1 MSDTTQEATM
11 KQIEIL
17 LSKPEGERFRI
28 GDELSAFGIR
38 ILESSIRDEITG
50 ISETDLKTEVF
61 RRCYLKDF
69 SPEEMNLI
77 LESMRHFLNCTA
89 VANQPAKINTFRPS
103 GDIDHKSR
111 F

>member
-1 MSDTTQEATM
+1 MSDTTPEATR

-28 GDELSAFGIR
+28 GDELSSFGIR
-38 ILESSIRDEITG
+38 VLESAIRNEIPG
-50 ISETDLKTEVF
+50 ISGTDLKTEVF

-77 LESMRHFLNCTA
+77 LESMRHFLN
-89 VANQPAKINTFRPS
+89 
-103 GDIDHKSR
+103 G
-111 F
+111 